1 MANYAFGKWISVK
14 TATPTNNDKVLT
26 FRYDPEEDDPI
37 WATNV
42 DLGWY
47 EDGVWYSEAEEGY
60 PIEDD
65 YPLQVV
71 AWMPLPPAPN
81 FIKNG
86 S

>member
-1 MANYAFGKWISVK
+1 MDNYAFGKWISVK

-47 EDGVWYSEAEEGY
+47 EDGV
-60 PIEDD
+60 
-65 YPLQVV
+65 
-71 AWMPLPPAPN
+71 
-81 FIKNG
+81 
-86 S
+86 